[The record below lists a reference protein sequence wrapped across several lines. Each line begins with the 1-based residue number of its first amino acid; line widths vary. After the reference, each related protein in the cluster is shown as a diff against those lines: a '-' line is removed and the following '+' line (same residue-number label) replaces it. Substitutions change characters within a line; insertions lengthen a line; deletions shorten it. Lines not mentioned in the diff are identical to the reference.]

1 MPRWNGTVSLSEGGL
16 MHATYVTPEIKA
28 LVGLEGDP
36 QIACEPVERSEVRR
50 FAQAVMD
57 DDPIFWDD
65 AYARNT
71 RYGAVVAPPLFPLFA
86 HRRSPQAPDP
96 LDTAA
101 TDPDFDGFVGLLTS
115 GLPPVPLPMLPR
127 LLNGGNEV
135 ELYQLPRLGD
145 RITARAKYLDIYEK
159 TGRSG
164 TMVFIVVETRYTNQ
178 HEDLLLI
185 SRLTLIRR

>member
-1 MPRWNGTVSLSEGGL
+1 MQST
-16 MHATYVTPEIKA
+16 HITPEIKA
-28 LVGLEGDP
+28 LIGLEGEP

-71 RYGAVVAPPLFPLFA
+71 RYEAVVAPPLFPLFA
-86 HRRSPQAPDP
+86 HRRRPASPDP
-96 LDTAA
+96 LDAA
-101 TDPDFDGFVGLLTS
+101 AIDPDFDGFVGLLTS
-115 GLPPVPLPMLPR
+115 GLPPVPLPTLPR

-135 ELYQLPRLGD
+135 ELYQLPTLGD

-178 HEDLLLI
+178 HDALLLI

>member
-1 MPRWNGTVSLSEGGL
+1 MDNS
-16 MHATYVTPEIKA
+16 YITPEIKA
-28 LVGLEGDP
+28 LIGLEGEP
-36 QIACEPVERSEVRR
+36 QISWEPVERSEVRR

-57 DDPIFWDD
+57 DDPIFWNDTHVK
-65 AYARNT
+65 NT

-86 HRRSPQAPDP
+86 YRSSPGFPDP
-96 LDTAA
+96 LATAA
-101 TDPDFDGFVGLLTS
+101 TDPDFDGFMGLLTS
-115 GLPPVPLPMLPR
+115 GLPPVSLPMLPR

-135 ELYQLPRLGD
+135 EFYQLPKLGD

-164 TMVFIVVETRYTNQ
+164 TMVFIVVETRYTN
-178 HEDLLLI
+178 HHDELLMI

>member
-1 MPRWNGTVSLSEGGL
+1 MEDS
-16 MHATYVTPEIKA
+16 YVTPEIKA
-28 LVGLEGDP
+28 LIGRGGEP
-36 QIACEPVERSEVRR
+36 QTCGEPVERSEVRR

-65 AYARNT
+65 AYAKNT
-71 RYGAVVAPPLFPLFA
+71 RYGEVVAPPLFPLFA
-86 HRRSPQAPDP
+86 HRRPPGSPDP
-96 LDTAA
+96 LASA
-101 TDPDFDGFVGLLTS
+101 VTDPDFDGFVGLLTT
-115 GLPPVPLPMLPR
+115 GLPPVPLPNLPR

-135 ELYQLPRLGD
+135 EFYQLPKLGD

-164 TMVFIVVETRYTNQ
+164 TMVFIVIETRYTNQ
-178 HEDLLLI
+178 HDALLMI